1 MVNCSPMNV
10 YREDG
15 LFLKEVF
22 AGGMLPK
29 LKHLETDAATDDGIA
44 EMKSCPNL
52 SKITFSYPS
61 VDITNDGIQ
70 RLVDGGGGKEL
81 MSISSGTLTK
91 HLSKT
96 LTIKYVA
103 VTLPKLINIPHYK
116 LHEYLTHMAQ
126 GSKKKS
132 AFEYLLAKHA
142 AEDSKPYA
150 VIPPERMKYS
160 QMEDALKRR
169 GWKKSGGRKTA
180 DELRV
185 LLINE
190 GQFKW
195 THEREVDIQNG
206 LKLKDLQKEL
216 EWLSGKASS
225 VNGKVQKLSSMG
237 SASKLYPLLDS
248 YDIKSAL
255 RNTNVNIPKGSSQRR
270 DVIALLLHNSGY
282 QGGGDA
288 NSQLVHY
295 RKVAATEYEK
305 VATKQAEI
313 QALCTNMGQK
323 KRNADL
329 IDVSGESAA
338 KRAKP

>member
-1 MVNCSPMNV
+1 MNV

-150 VIPPERMKYS
+150 VIPPERMKYG
-160 QMEDALKRR
+160 QMEEALKRR

-185 LLINE
+185 LLTNE

-216 EWLSGKASS
+216 EWLSGKVSS

-237 SASKLYPLLDS
+237 SESKLYPLLDS

-282 QGGGDA
+282 QGGGDV
-288 NSQLVHY
+288 NSQLEHY

-305 VATKQAEI
+305 VATTT
-313 QALCTNMGQK
+313 CT
-323 KRNADL
+323 L
-329 IDVSGESAA
+329 S
-338 KRAKP
+338 